1 LKKKKKP
8 ANNGKDMGLVD
19 HLKELR
25 NRLIIVVV
33 VFVLATVISFN
44 FCDEI
49 VDILISNAKAFDY
62 TLVYLAP
69 GELFMEYVRLS
80 VICGIV
86 ISSPV
91 ILHQVWGFVRPGLEK
106 PVILHQVWGFV
117 RPGLEKYENR
127 LVFFSLVAGLFFF
140 LCGTA
145 FSYFVAVP
153 MLLMFFAGVDQSQ
166 AISATISVQNY
177 LAFIFS
183 TLLSFGIVFELPVI
197 ISLLTG
203 LGLLK
208 PEWLIKSRRL
218 VIVIIFIIG
227 AIITPPDVVSQL
239 LVSIPMMILFE
250 ISVIMSRIISKRKI
264 KRQKAALKNI

>member
-86 ISSPV
+86 ISS
-91 ILHQVWGFVRPGLEK
+91 

>member
-1 LKKKKKP
+1 VNLKKKKKP

-49 VDILISNAKAFDY
+49 VDILISNAKALDY

-91 ILHQVWGFVRPGLEK
+91 ILHQIWGFIRPGLEK
-106 PVILHQVWGFV
+106 H
-117 RPGLEKYENR
+117 ENR

-153 MLLMFFAGVDQSQ
+153 MLLVFFAGVDQSQ

-177 LAFIFS
+177 LAFILS

-208 PEWLIKSRRL
+208 PEWLVKSRRV

-250 ISVIMSRIISKRKI
+250 FSVIMSRIINRRKI

>member
-1 LKKKKKP
+1 MKKKKKP

-86 ISSPV
+86 ISS
-91 ILHQVWGFVRPGLEK
+91 

>member
-1 LKKKKKP
+1 MKKKKA
-8 ANNGKDMGLVD
+8 ANKEKDMGLVD

-25 NRLIIVVV
+25 NRLIIVIA

-49 VDILISNAKAFDY
+49 VDILIANAKALEY

-80 VICGIV
+80 VVCGIV

-91 ILHQVWGFVRPGLEK
+91 ILHQVWGFIRPGLEK
-106 PVILHQVWGFV
+106 N
-117 RPGLEKYENR
+117 ENR
-127 LVFFSLVAGLFFF
+127 IVFFSLVAGLFFF

-153 MLLMFFAGVDQSQ
+153 MLLSFFANVDQSQ
-166 AISATISVQNY
+166 SINATISVQNY
-177 LAFIFS
+177 LAFILS

-203 LGLLK
+203 LGVLK
-208 PEWLIKSRRL
+208 PEWLTKSRRI

-250 ISVIMSRIISKRKI
+250 LSVIMSRIINKRKI
-264 KRQKAALKNI
+264 KSQKAELKNV